1 MVAAGRFAVDRLRA
15 NAMADI
21 KKLAEKW
28 KRNLTNATDTIK
40 AGVDA
45 MTVNP
50 MAEAAKAVGLMKKR
64 INEAIDSGK
73 VERGLLSADV
83 NDWKKKMKTQ
93 GVNRI
98 ADGAVAAQSKVEK
111 FLSEFVPLME
121 QASAEAK
128 KIDKSTTEGALQRV
142 RVVMEAAKKFKKS

>member
-1 MVAAGRFAVDRLRA
+1 
-15 NAMADI
+15 
-21 KKLAEKW
+21 
-28 KRNLTNATDTIK
+28 
-40 AGVDA
+40 
-45 MTVNP
+45 
-50 MAEAAKAVGLMKKR
+50 
-64 INEAIDSGK
+64 
-73 VERGLLSADV
+73 LSADV